1 MKKTLLIA
9 VATVMVALGANAQVA
24 RVASKTMG
32 YAAYQNN
39 FKLENVMAKEYQSPV
54 SKNLTAH
61 RAAPASIE
69 GDYILNADNFDGS
82 FTASTSFS
90 VVAQSGT
97 ITLDQY
103 DEKPSF
109 DYNVVLNDFSYAGA
123 VVYGNYNAEQGF
135 IEIPVQTIA
144 THATYKEIVISGG
157 YRKGEEN
164 VGYGKEIILIVN
176 EDGSMDIDED
186 IEEEGDLATTGWV
199 SFLPNYEDGG
209 LWNYG
214 FDIAVLKPNATMSY
228 ATTGKSLGGN
238 GTGWAKVQKRVN
250 VEDYG
255 TELVVNGFLGL
266 APVTVTVNEDGTCM
280 IPFGQNMDDHEYE
293 EPYGIM
299 HLVGCYI
306 EGNSIGRDPNKKFL
320 NGSVSTDATSGAKL
334 YEFYKSE
341 YKEAWTDEEGEHK
354 AGYYYIDDDPDYCR
368 YYAVASNNDSDGRAY
383 SMGFCCNTAIET
395 DPVQGEGAGISD
407 VKTNAKSTVKTYNL
421 MGQEVN
427 ASAKGLIIRDG
438 KKMLNK

>member
-39 FKLENVMAKEYQSPV
+39 FKLENVMVKEYQSPV

-82 FTASTSFS
+82 FTASTSFT
-90 VVAQSGT
+90 VASQSGT
-97 ITLDQY
+97 ITLDMY
-103 DEKPSF
+103 DGAPSF
-109 DYNVVLNDFSYAGA
+109 EYNVVLNDFSYAGA
-123 VVYGNYNAEQGF
+123 VVYGKYDAEKGI
-135 IEIPVQTIA
+135 IEIPVQTIF
-144 THATYKEIVISGG
+144 THDTYKEIVISGG
-157 YRKGEEN
+157 YRKGEES
-164 VGYGKEIILIVN
+164 VGYGKAIILIVN

-186 IEEEGDLATTGWV
+186 IEEEGDLPTTGWV

-228 ATTGKSLGGN
+228 TTTGKNLGGN
-238 GTGWAKVQKRVN
+238 GSSWAKVKKRVN

-266 APVTVTVNEDGTCM
+266 APVSVIVEDGTCK
-280 IPFGQNMDDHEYE
+280 IPFGQMMDDHDYE
-293 EPYGIM
+293 EPYGFM

-306 EGNSIGRDPNKKFL
+306 EGNSIGRDPSKEYL
-320 NGSVSTDATSGAKL
+320 NGFVSTDNSGAKV
-334 YEFYKSE
+334 YEFYKTE
-341 YKEAWTDEEGEHK
+341 YKEAWEDEDGKHD
-354 AGYYYIDDDPDYCR
+354 AGNYFIDDDPEYCR
-368 YYAVASNNDSDGRAY
+368 YYAVASNNDADGAAY
-383 SMGFCCNTAIET
+383 SMGWCCNTWIET
-395 DPVQGEGAGISD
+395 DPVEGTGISD